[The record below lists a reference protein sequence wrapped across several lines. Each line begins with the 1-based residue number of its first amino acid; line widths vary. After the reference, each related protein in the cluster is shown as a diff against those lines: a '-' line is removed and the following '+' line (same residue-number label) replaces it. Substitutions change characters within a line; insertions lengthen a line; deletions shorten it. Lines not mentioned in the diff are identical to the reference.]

1 MRVFAVVRGDID
13 EYRTTSIHPSS
24 IMAGALSLASVV
36 GYLPMLSFK
45 SASMRI

>member
-24 IMAGALSLASVV
+24 IIHHGWRIIISLRRRLSPNA
-36 GYLPMLSFK
+36 FF
-45 SASMRI
+45 